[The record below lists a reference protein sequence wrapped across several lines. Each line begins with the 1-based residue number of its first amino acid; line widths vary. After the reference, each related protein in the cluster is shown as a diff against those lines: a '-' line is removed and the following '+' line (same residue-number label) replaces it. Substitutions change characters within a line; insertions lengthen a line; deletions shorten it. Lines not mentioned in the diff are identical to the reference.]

1 MRAFTRQASERVT
14 ELSEA
19 TIDSL
24 VSGLQGLKTRL
35 AEHRAEVQKGLAEEE
50 QKRQQARAGQA
61 LALPV
66 QQQPQPTSSG
76 SQPPRLV

>member
-1 MRAFTRQASERVT
+1 M
-14 ELSEA
+14 SEA

-35 AEHRAEVQKGLAEEE
+35 AEHREETQRSLAEEE
-50 QKRQQARAGQA
+50 HKRQQAQAGQA

-66 QQQPQPTSSG
+66 QQRSSG
-76 SQPPRLV
+76 SAPPRLV

>member
-1 MRAFTRQASERVT
+1 M
-14 ELSEA
+14 SEA

-35 AEHRAEVQKGLAEEE
+35 AEHRAEAQKHAEEE
-50 QKRQQARAGQA
+50 ERKRQQQGQA

-66 QQQPQPTSSG
+66 QQQPPSSG
-76 SQPPRLV
+76 PSGSNPPRMV